1 LALERMLGHTGT
13 RKEASMFAEQR
24 SRLALLSA
32 LIFLAGAGLVGVGAG
47 QAVAGPGASDPGLP
61 PDCQR

>member
-1 LALERMLGHTGT
+1 
-13 RKEASMFAEQR
+13 MFAEQR